1 MNRIKF
7 FVLISAIIFSFGE
20 IYAAC
25 CPAKKTPLKS
35 GTSSIKKNNSSRK
48 LDVSGRLRRLEED
61 ASDLDRKL
69 RRVKPDGSKRH
80 INMTFERYKL
90 ALEMVHECHKYIETY
105 GDKKQDTRLQD
116 IRNLLKKESA
126 ILLKAMKDNKD
137 FPYIESLTDIQTFMV
152 NLRRGQGSFKGRL
165 PGSDTKLRNEIH
177 DQQKKALDAI
187 HKSTLNKRRK

>member
-1 MNRIKF
+1 MNKLNF
-7 FVLISAIIFSFGE
+7 TVLILAIFFSFGE
-20 IYAAC
+20 IYAAR
-25 CPAKKTPLKS
+25 KIETDSRNYKH
-35 GTSSIKKNNSSRK
+35 NSSK
-48 LDVSGRLRRLEED
+48 LEVSGRLRRLEED